1 MAIGSAMPL
10 ANLVPRLHRTEQRA
24 LCKLKKVFLGSP
36 VRKRAGD
43 SIPCRG

>member
-1 MAIGSAMPL
+1 
-10 ANLVPRLHRTEQRA
+10 